1 MIRVLG
7 IILND
12 KKKISL
18 ALTDIYGIG
27 LSLSHLILK
36 ELNIN
41 PNIKTNEIELEK
53 LVSIIKLIETKNY
66 KIEND
71 LKRSINLNIKRLIDL
86 KTYRGFRHRRGLPVN
101 GQRTRTNAKTSKRNT
116 IFIKKK
122 L

>member
-1 MIRVLG
+1 MIRILG

-27 LSLSHLILK
+27 LSLSYLILK

-41 PNIKTNEIELEK
+41 PNIKTNEIETEK

-71 LKRSINLNIKRLIDL
+71 LKREINLNIKRLIDL
-86 KTYRGFRHRRGLPVN
+86 KTFRGFRHKHGLPVH
-101 GQRTRTNAKTSKRNT
+101 GQRTRTNAKTSRRNT
-116 IFIKKK
+116 IFTKKK